1 MKEVAAA
8 AGSGAGRR
16 RRGQRHRRRR
26 REARAALL
34 LQRLARG
41 WVARLRVRGLRGSRE
56 EQVFGSLGSEPEQPA
71 HAVER
76 PTVLVL
82 ATSTAWEARRQEVA
96 ASAVEVEAPAAG
108 LLPKD
113 RPKLSPEK
121 RKVGPAEPAS
131 PSKRASVAV
140 VPTWQIGQEAHR
152 TGEIQVAARRWLARR
167 YVARLRA
174 AVPLP
179 PPLESGDGAP
189 SAAEAKRRVSF
200 SAPVPPSKRAWVETG
215 IGAGWLR
222 EMARAAAPAAV
233 AAPPPAPVAVV
244 MEAPAPAPASKR
256 KVSFDAEVSPAKAV
270 AGLQGDEHD
279 DYSESEEESVYS
291 EEELSGLEEAEDE
304 WWAQGGGRG
313 GCFGGDFGDDAATLA
328 RAAAWQRENP
338 ELAEKQAEFFH
349 RLGLDPGGVVAKEEL
364 LALSLSPDYRLEC
377 DICDRNYMLRRGCP
391 CCRD

>member
-1 MKEVAAA
+1 MRDDGFEARPRAGGVNSRRLTRWQLRDLARVASQARAAGDRAVKVHGVVIFFRHSEGAQPGCGQQRASAVVGDVPTASSAEPKQLSKRKQRSAARLGVFQRRAAATAASAAEKAAAEVAAA
-8 AGSGAGRR
+8 A
-16 RRGQRHRRRR
+16 
-26 REARAALL
+26 EAAA
-34 LQRLARG
+34 AEAAEAEAAAAEEAAAADTAAEEAA
-41 WVARLRVRGLRGSRE
+41 VAE
-56 EQVFGSLGSEPEQPA
+56 K
-71 HAVER
+71 
-76 PTVLVL
+76 
-82 ATSTAWEARRQEVA
+82 VA
-96 ASAVEVEAPAAG
+96 AEKAAPAG

-189 SAAEAKRRVSF
+189 SAAEAKRRVDF

-244 MEAPAPAPASKR
+244 MEAPAPAPASNYR
-256 KVSFDAEVSPAKAV
+256 
-270 AGLQGDEHD
+270 
-279 DYSESEEESVYS
+279 
-291 EEELSGLEEAEDE
+291 SG
-304 WWAQGGGRG
+304 R
-313 GCFGGDFGDDAATLA
+313 
-328 RAAAWQRENP
+328 
-338 ELAEKQAEFFH
+338 
-349 RLGLDPGGVVAKEEL
+349 
-364 LALSLSPDYRLEC
+364 
-377 DICDRNYMLRRGCP
+377 
-391 CCRD
+391 